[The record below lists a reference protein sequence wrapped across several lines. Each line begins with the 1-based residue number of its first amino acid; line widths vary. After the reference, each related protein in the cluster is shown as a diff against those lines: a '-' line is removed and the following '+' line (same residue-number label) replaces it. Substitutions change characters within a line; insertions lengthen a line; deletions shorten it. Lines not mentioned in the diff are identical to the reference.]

1 MKGQCILSNLRLVL
15 LVPFFWMISS
25 WCRGEVATNL
35 ISLGKITN
43 EVMRSVTVTNVG
55 SNPILRVKSVA
66 ISCGCISPMIWQGDT
81 LKAGGEIK
89 LGVDPRGKPRG
100 LQTET
105 AVIQGESGTDVVL
118 VFRYDF
124 QPHPEV
130 RGKEIILSKAKNVA
144 YVEVRASGVDLNQL
158 KVRSLSEQ
166 VPVLVSLDRH
176 ENSPRLVFRLDLE
189 KHVPKGRAETGEVRY
204 VLEYGVSQTNVVRFA
219 IVGW

>member
-1 MKGQCILSNLRLVL
+1 MKLQCSWSYLKLPLFVL
-15 LVPFFWMISS
+15 FFWVITG

-35 ISLGKITN
+35 ISLGKITS
-43 EVMRSVTVTNVG
+43 EVTRSVTITNVG

-66 ISCGCISPMIWQGDT
+66 ISCGCISPMIWHGDI
-81 LKAGGEIK
+81 LKAGGELK

-130 RGKEIILSKAKNVA
+130 RGKQIILSKDKSVA
-144 YVEVRASGVDLNQL
+144 YVEVRPNGVDLNLL
-158 KVRSLSEQ
+158 KVRSLSEE

-176 ENSPRLVFRLDLE
+176 ENAPRLVFRLDLA

-204 VLEYGVSQTNVVRFA
+204 ILEYGASQTNVVRFA